1 MSERVRRFADFFK
14 ELGAADIGHSENT
27 YLAHACG
34 VYRDLKSWGCSQ
46 ELCDVG
52 MFHSIYGTELFQG
65 FTLPLERRGEV
76 RDLIGERAER
86 LDLSQL
92 LPAAEFPG
100 RERRSGNR
108 APYPLT
114 DRFRQQEIELSQ
126 GGLRRPVPTPPVR
139 LAGAGGAGSSL
150 ESSAARL
157 SGRMAERLGGVALE
171 SYDRVFAM
179 EPAEQ
184 PELTC

>member
-1 MSERVRRFADFFK
+1 MSERMRRFAGYLK
-14 ELGAADIGHSENT
+14 ELGAADIDHSENT
-27 YLAHACG
+27 YLAHASG

-46 ELCDVG
+46 ALCDAG

-86 LDLSQL
+86 LAYLNCCL
-92 LPAAEFPG
+92 LRSSLDESTK
-100 RERRSGNR
+100 REQG
-108 APYPLT
+108 PYPLT

-126 GGLRRPVPTPPVR
+126 EDFDDLCRLHLCDWLEQVGRDHRWSLRRQAFR
-139 LAGAGGAGSSL
+139 
-150 ESSAARL
+150 
-157 SGRMAERLGGVALE
+157 RMAERLGGVALD

-179 EPAEQ
+179 EPAESRN
-184 PELTC
+184 

>member
-1 MSERVRRFADFFK
+1 MSERMRRFADFFK
-14 ELGAADIGHSENT
+14 ELGAADIGHSANT

-86 LDLSQL
+86 LAYLNCCL
-92 LPAAEFPG
+92 LRDSLDESVKRG
-100 RERRSGNR
+100 Q
-108 APYPLT
+108 APYIVK
-114 DRFRQQEIELSQ
+114 DRFQQQEIELSKEDFDDLCRIHLCDWLEQ
-126 GGLRRPVPTPPVR
+126 VPRDDRWSLRRQAFR
-139 LAGAGGAGSSL
+139 G
-150 ESSAARL
+150 
-157 SGRMAERLGGVALE
+157 MAERLGGVALE
-171 SYDRVFAM
+171 SYDRVFSM
-179 EPAEQ
+179 EPAQ
-184 PELTC
+184 SRS